1 VRISL
6 RKHRLQLEVPFAIAR
21 GTTSAQTV
29 CIAEIEHGGAVGLG
43 EASPS
48 AYYGDSIEAA
58 SEAIE
63 GAGPILGD
71 DPFAIHAISVGLR
84 QRFPGSP
91 SGRAAVET
99 ALWDIAGKIA
109 GLPLFQM
116 LGLAGL
122 PLPRTSFTVGVDDVG
137 LARRRVHR
145 LSDFPILKVKV
156 GFGAEE
162 ELLGL
167 LRRETGAVL
176 RVDANEGWQADQ
188 AVEKIRAWKEYG
200 IEFFEQ
206 PLAKLDKDGY
216 KKIKRQTDAVVFVD
230 EGVTTSADIAQW
242 VGLAD
247 GINIKLMKCGGLSE
261 ALRMIAVARAFG
273 LRVMLGCMVE
283 SSLGITAAAHLAP
296 LADFCDLDGNL
307 LISNDPFV
315 GVRAPR
321 GVLTLPQGPG
331 LGVTPRDPVATRR
344 EA

>member
-1 VRISL
+1 MRVTL
-6 RKHRLQLEVPFAIAR
+6 RRHRLELEVPFAIAR
-21 GTTSAQTV
+21 GTTSAQTICV
-29 CIAEIEHGGAVGLG
+29 AEVDHAGVTGLG

-48 AYYGDSIEAA
+48 AYYGDSAEAA

-71 DPFAIHAISVGLR
+71 DPFAIHAVSQRLL
-84 QRFPGSP
+84 QRFPRSP
-91 SGRAAVET
+91 SGRAAVEM
-99 ALWDIAGKIA
+99 ALWDVAGKLA
-109 GLPLFQM
+109 GLPVFEM

-122 PLPRTSFTVGVDDVG
+122 DLPRTSFTVGVDDVG
-137 LARRRVHR
+137 LARRRVDR
-145 LSDFPILKVKV
+145 LSGFPILKVKV

-162 ELLGL
+162 DLLGL
-167 LRRETGAVL
+167 LRRETTAVL

-188 AVEKIRAWKEYG
+188 AIEKIRAWKEYG

-216 KKIKRQTDAVVFVD
+216 AKIKRHTDALVFVD

-247 GINIKLMKCGGLSE
+247 GINIKIMKCGGLGE
-261 ALRMIAVARAFG
+261 GLRMIAVARALG

-296 LADFCDLDGNL
+296 LADYCDLDGNL
-307 LISNDPFV
+307 LISNDPFA
-315 GVRAPR
+315 GVTSAR
-321 GVLTLPQGPG
+321 GVLALPPGPG
-331 LGVTPRDPVATRR
+331 LGVTPRNPADRHA
-344 EA
+344 